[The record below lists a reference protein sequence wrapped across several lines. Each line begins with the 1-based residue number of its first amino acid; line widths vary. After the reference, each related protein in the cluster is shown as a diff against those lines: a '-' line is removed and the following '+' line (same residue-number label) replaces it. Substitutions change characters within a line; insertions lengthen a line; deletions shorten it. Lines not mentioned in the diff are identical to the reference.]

1 MGENFTARIFKFFE
15 PSVFFEFLK
24 DNAIKILRKVKKG
37 EIHAIVGENGA

>member
-24 DNAIKILRKVKKG
+24 EIFAQNYQNA
-37 EIHAIVGENGA
+37 